1 MADEA
6 ANRSAEKADSGDAQ
20 GERDDEHSPLQTRAA
35 FIQNWDW
42 KFIVSLNSAAC
53 ERGRAQHGLNKEA
66 HQKVQGEW
74 EETRAKELTLLET
87 LDFLRHCHRSAPFL
101 FFNGNTFAE
110 LARRLV
116 DVLFA
121 DLPRGRRREADSLA
135 AHYVAGVLDRAAM
148 VSGIGALVEAA
159 DFQPGDRVKTLKGS
173 LHGTVRDVLPDGR
186 IVWRPDGS
194 ETELT
199 ALPESL
205 VRPRKRAGRG
215 K

>member
-1 MADEA
+1 MSDETA
-6 ANRSAEKADSGDAQ
+6 RGPAEKADAGNAQ

-42 KFIVSLNSAAC
+42 QSIIGLNRAAC
-53 ERGRAQHGLNKEA
+53 ERGRAQHGYNQEA
-66 HQKVQGEW
+66 HEKVRSEW
-74 EETRAKELTLLET
+74 EEARNKTLTLIET

-121 DLPRGRRREADSLA
+121 DLSRGRRGQADSLA
-135 AHYVAGVLDRAAM
+135 AHYVAGVLDREPM
-148 VSGIGALVEAA
+148 VSGVSELLESAN
-159 DFQPGDRVKTLKGS
+159 FQPGDRVKTLKGS
-173 LHGTVRDVLPDGR
+173 LSGVVRKILPDGR
-186 IVWRPDGS
+186 IVWRPDDNKA
-194 ETELT
+194 ELT

-205 VRPRKRAGRG
+205 LRQK

>member
-1 MADEA
+1 MGDEA
-6 ANRSAEKADSGDAQ
+6 ENRSAEKADSGDAK
-20 GERDDEHSPLQTRAA
+20 GERDHEHSPLQTRAA

-42 KFIVSLNSAAC
+42 KFIISLNGAAC
-53 ERGRAQHGLNKEA
+53 ERGRAQHGINKET
-66 HQKVQGEW
+66 HEKVRTEW
-74 EETRAKELTLLET
+74 EEARAEELTLLET

-135 AHYVAGVLDRAAM
+135 AHYVAGVLDQQSM
-148 VSGIGALVEAA
+148 MSGIDALAESA

-173 LHGTVRDVLPDGR
+173 LQGVVRKILSDGR
-186 IVWRPDGS
+186 IVWQPDDNKI
-194 ETELT
+194 ELT

-205 VRPRKRAGRG
+205 LRLRRRSRG
-215 K
+215 

>member
-6 ANRSAEKADSGDAQ
+6 ANRSAKKADSGDAQ
-20 GERDDEHSPLQTRAA
+20 TRRDDEHSPLQTRAA

-42 KFIVSLNSAAC
+42 QSIIGLNRAAC
-53 ERGRAQHGLNKEA
+53 ERGRAQHGLNKETHEKA
-66 HQKVQGEW
+66 RCEW
-74 EETRAKELTLLET
+74 EETRRQALTLLET

-121 DLPRGRRREADSLA
+121 DLSRGRRREADSLA
-135 AHYVAGVLDRAAM
+135 AHYVAGVLDRESM
-148 VSGIGALVEAA
+148 VSGIDSLLEAA
-159 DFQPGDRVKTLKGS
+159 NFKPGDRVKTLKGS
-173 LHGTVRDVLPDGR
+173 LHGVVRKILADGR
-186 IVWRPDGS
+186 IAWQPDDNGA
-194 ETELT
+194 ELI

-205 VRPRKRAGRG
+205 LRQKR
-215 K
+215 

>member
-1 MADEA
+1 MGDEA
-6 ANRSAEKADSGDAQ
+6 QNRSAEKADSGDAE

-42 KFIVSLNSAAC
+42 KFIIGLNRAAC

-66 HQKVQGEW
+66 HEKVRCEW
-74 EETRAKELTLLET
+74 EATRQQALTLLQT

-121 DLPRGRRREADSLA
+121 DLARGRRREADSLA
-135 AHYVAGVLDRAAM
+135 AHYVAGVLDREPM
-148 VSGIGALVEAA
+148 VSGINALMEATN
-159 DFQPGDRVKTLKGS
+159 FKPGDRVKTLKGS
-173 LHGTVRDVLPDGR
+173 LHGVVRKILSDGR
-186 IVWRPDGS
+186 IVWRPDDNDA
-194 ETELT
+194 ELI

-205 VRPRKRAGRG
+205 LRKKR
-215 K
+215 